1 MENSVL
7 APCTTASSAEAP
19 VVIRH
24 GVTVDDWV
32 LRCAKAEVSRV
43 AKLTRQKHGQPMT
56 QSNPLALPL
65 LPIDR
70 QSMLGRVTPWA
81 AGQAL
86 RRWDGR
92 VPNCTNFPL
101 CSPQVLSLVAR
112 KPNQARRMQGR
123 VFLKI
128 SPFLTAGRCW
138 PAIWHRNPNFLGH
151 SGGAFSAPMSA
162 WG

>member
-1 MENSVL
+1 M
-7 APCTTASSAEAP
+7 
-19 VVIRH
+19 IRH

-43 AKLTRQKHGQPMT
+43 AKLTRQKHGQLMT

-112 KPNQARRMQGR
+112 NPNQARRMQGR

-128 SPFLTAGRCW
+128 SPFLTAGRC
-138 PAIWHRNPNFLGH
+138 LL
-151 SGGAFSAPMSA
+151 SGIEIPISWVIQAAPLARQCHGGNASVRYTD
-162 WG
+162 GK